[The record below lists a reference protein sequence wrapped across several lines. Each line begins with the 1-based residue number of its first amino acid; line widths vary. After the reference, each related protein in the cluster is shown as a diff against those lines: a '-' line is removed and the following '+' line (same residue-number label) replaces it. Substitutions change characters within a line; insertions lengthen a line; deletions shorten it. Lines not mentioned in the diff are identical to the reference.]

1 EAGWKRL
8 IAGAAGAGVGN
19 AMSDD
24 ADDSVKG
31 QLGDMAEG
39 AIWGAAGGAFVA
51 GAGQLVKR
59 IVGVCHSFLP
69 GTGVLLADG
78 TRKAIEDVQAGD
90 EIVTTDVTTGKTT
103 EKKVS
108 STITTEGDK
117 EFTDISVQVGD
128 GYSSI
133 TATDTHPFWVP
144 EVDAWVSAGDLQ
156 LGQWLRTSSG
166 THVQITAVRHYTKPQ
181 RTHDLSIED
190 IHAYYVLAGATPVLV
205 HNCGGGAAD
214 LGHLADRADDLHSL
228 IPSGGQRYRTTG
240 VLHADGVGG
249 GIDLSAVGARSNLTL
264 IQRAD
269 SLDAGEL
276 AISMSNGA
284 HAEVKLVTAAQHLGL
299 SPGGIAASRPFCP
312 ACSQF
317 LTNQGATLV
326 SPRTAL
332 WLPPGVR

>member
-1 EAGWKRL
+1 
-8 IAGAAGAGVGN
+8 
-19 AMSDD
+19 MSDD

-90 EIVTTDVTTGKTT
+90 EVVTTDVTTGKTT

-133 TATDTHPFWVP
+133 TATDTHLFWVP

-205 HNCGGGAAD
+205 HNCGGSKWTPDENYSPEAVAGRSAANKAYYETPQDIHD
-214 LGHLADRADDLHSL
+214 LVSSVTSN
-228 IPSGGQRYRTTG
+228 PNYPQRMTG
-240 VLHADGVGG
+240 P
-249 GIDLSAVGARSNLTL
+249 
-264 IQRAD
+264 
-269 SLDAGEL
+269 AG
-276 AISMSNGA
+276 NRRPDVYGA
-284 HAEVKLVTAAQHLGL
+284 HGAPRAAQRWRGSTIYDNGDPL
-299 SPGGIAASRPFCP
+299 SQARILVDGNGNMAYVGRARDGSHNYNQIIPYPWATRP
-312 ACSQF
+312 
-317 LTNQGATLV
+317 
-326 SPRTAL
+326 
-332 WLPPGVR
+332 